1 MKITATCPTCGA
13 ELELEDLAPG
23 TAVECPACNHA
34 LTVPEPPRAR
44 VRIAARRPSAPSP
57 SPVDVRVRGTVTTQR
72 TSKKWKVMRLVG
84 LLLLGGGIVYGIGHQ
99 EDGDAAGV
107 ALAIALPGVLLMLVA
122 RIGRWWTND

>member
-23 TAVECPACNHA
+23 TAVECPACAHA
-34 LTVPEPPRAR
+34 LTVPEPPRAQVR
-44 VRIAARRPSAPSP
+44 VAAHRPSSP
-57 SPVDVRVRGTVTTQR
+57 SPAPSRVTTQR
-72 TSKKWKVMRLVG
+72 TDKKWKVTRLVG

-99 EDGDAAGV
+99 DDGDAAGV

-122 RIGRWWTND
+122 RVGRWWTND

>member
-44 VRIAARRPSAPSP
+44 VRVAANRPSTPSP
-57 SPVDVRVRGTVTTQR
+57 SPAPSRPSRTTIQR
-72 TSKKWKVMRLVG
+72 TDKKWKVMRLVG

-99 EDGDAAGV
+99 DDGDAAGV
-107 ALAIALPGVLLMLVA
+107 ALAIALPGVLFMLVA
-122 RIGRWWTND
+122 RVGRWWTND

>member
-44 VRIAARRPSAPSP
+44 GRIAAHRPPAPSP
-57 SPVDVRVRGTVTTQR
+57 SPAPSRPSRTTIQR
-72 TSKKWKVMRLVG
+72 TDKKWKVLSLLG
-84 LLLLGGGIVYGIGHQ
+84 FLLLAAGIVAGIGA
-99 EDGDAAGV
+99 EWKEGPWIFVILGAFLLRG
-107 ALAIALPGVLLMLVA
+107 IARV
-122 RIGRWWTND
+122 GRWWTND